1 MKLRW
6 AHERVW
12 EIFWDISH
20 VIIYQNVYLTKLTQF
35 NWHINMLVIQII
47 VPKREICRIGRRRGG
62 NWNFDK
68 NWREQVFLTK
78 VCHAHIRVSKY
89 LHFVHE
95 FWVHHFSQI
104 QCISKFFYFNLVY
117 LRFITRMKYMDK
129 VVKFLKHCLVLP
141 VDS

>member
-1 MKLRW
+1 MYQKEKFVGL
-6 AHERVW
+6 AEGEV
-12 EIFWDISH
+12 EIEI
-20 VIIYQNVYLTKLTQF
+20 LTK
-35 NWHINMLVIQII
+35 I
-47 VPKREICRIGRRRGG
+47 EG
-62 NWNFDK
+62 NKF
-68 NWREQVFLTK
+68 FLTK

-117 LRFITRMKYMDK
+117 LQFITRMKYMDK
-129 VVKFLKHCLVLP
+129 VVKFLKHCLVVP